1 MAQSIE
7 RVAEAIGYQQ
17 EDSAQSTTDYV
28 MGRENLSLGDRFKL
42 LERIESEP
50 GLGRV
55 LNRLRTEELK
65 AAFVSRLLDSVGSP

>member
-7 RVAEAIGYQQ
+7 HVAEAIGYQQ

-42 LERIESEP
+42 LEQIESKP

-55 LNRLRTEELK
+55 LN
-65 AAFVSRLLDSVGSP
+65 